1 MSGTNFNIL
10 PNYYQIYT
18 NELIIDFGE
27 QYPQLHPATGNT
39 SCAGRLSG
47 ILASYPQGRKP
58 PAKCQTPGPADPNGH
73 FYLRKGKKGLTPNL
87 DHYSRVFVL
96 FLYTTTS
103 EQERELMRHE
113 FVDKLSEDTLRE
125 NEKYFLSL
133 QEISCIQIQWL

>member
-1 MSGTNFNIL
+1 M
-10 PNYYQIYT
+10 
-18 NELIIDFGE
+18 
-27 QYPQLHPATGNT
+27 
-39 SCAGRLSG
+39 
-47 ILASYPQGRKP
+47 
-58 PAKCQTPGPADPNGH
+58 
-73 FYLRKGKKGLTPNL
+73 TPNL
-87 DHYSRVFVL
+87 DHYSRVFFL

>member
-1 MSGTNFNIL
+1 M
-10 PNYYQIYT
+10 
-18 NELIIDFGE
+18 
-27 QYPQLHPATGNT
+27 
-39 SCAGRLSG
+39 
-47 ILASYPQGRKP
+47 
-58 PAKCQTPGPADPNGH
+58 
-73 FYLRKGKKGLTPNL
+73 TPNL